1 MPLLNYCVLVTD
13 RIVLAPRYPTR
24 TERNVEVKS
33 ADPTRSTLFRLV
45 KSYAKQAAQRKTSAR
60 YTLAI
65 AANES
70 AFQFPR
76 RSRECRCHSEHSEE
90 SLRETDIESRTRF
103 FTPLRSDRN
112 DNVPIET
119 CSAKVSRW
127 RGAVT
132 RGYSSSSLSVSLSS
146 SPSTNSSSSS
156 SARSSAVTLGG
167 WIQAMRSS
175 GSLANETS
183 SGRSR

>member
-1 MPLLNYCVLVTD
+1 MPLLSYCVLVTD
-13 RIVLAPRYPTR
+13 GFGLAPRYPTR

-76 RSRECRCHSEHSEE
+76 RSRECHCHSERSEE
-90 SLRETDIESRTRF
+90 SLSRDIKNRARF
-103 FTPLRSDRN
+103 FTLLRSDRN
-112 DNVPIET
+112 DNVPIE
-119 CSAKVSRW
+119 AFF
-127 RGAVT
+127 A
-132 RGYSSSSLSVSLSS
+132 
-146 SPSTNSSSSS
+146 
-156 SARSSAVTLGG
+156 
-167 WIQAMRSS
+167 
-175 GSLANETS
+175 
-183 SGRSR
+183 